1 MSKLVEYH
9 NDINDIPLRKLTE
22 KELNIFFSIIYKAK
36 DEKTDKI
43 KLDFL
48 ELRKLSNGDTHTSRF
63 VKALDSMDKKL
74 LQLNQ
79 KVEIEKG
86 VSKRFNLFND
96 FTIDTNKKILTVSI
110 HEMFSYMLNGLLKN
124 ITKFELS
131 QIIKLKSSYSK
142 NMFRILKQFEST
154 GYRIIKL
161 EKFKILLCVPDSY
174 RMSEINKWVLNPIM
188 EELTPLFPNLTLEK
202 VKKGRTIDRFIFTWG
217 NRNLL
222 NGEIAPGVQPKK
234 VEEIEISEGLYRI
247 FEKVKK
253 NRFIKPLITSQ
264 NIAHLVNKYSELE
277 LIEGLNFASTE
288 IKTEIKSINYLIKTI
303 NTGIVQDEIKI
314 VVKKA
319 TPNDLQ
325 GVETK
330 KEEKKGLKTEIG
342 EPKSEELKE
351 FINEIGKIGKDKV
364 KGSKYYEFRAL
375 LNSCSSFETVNELIL
390 KYELNGV
397 VGDE

>member
-1 MSKLVEYH
+1 MSGLVKYH
-9 NDINDIPLRKLTE
+9 NDINKIPLRNFTD
-22 KELNIFFSIIYKAK
+22 KELNLFFTIIYKAK
-36 DEKTDKI
+36 NMGIKKMEFDFVELKKIASTHRADERLI
-43 KLDFL
+43 KSLENMNYKMLDL
-48 ELRKLSNGDTHTSRF
+48 KQRVETPSGDIH
-63 VKALDSMDKKL
+63 M
-74 LQLNQ
+74 
-79 KVEIEKG
+79 
-86 VSKRFNLFND
+86 FNLFSS
-96 FTIDTNKKILTVSI
+96 FMISPTKKIMEVEI
-110 HEMFSYMLNGLLKN
+110 HENFSYMLNDLPVY
-124 ITKFELS
+124 TKFELA
-131 QIIKLKSSYSK
+131 QLVRLRSSYAK
-142 NMFRILKQFEST
+142 NMFRLLKEFEST
-154 GYRIIKL
+154 N
-161 EKFKILLCVPDSY
+161 FKIIFFEEFKRMLCIPSSY
-174 RMSEINKWVLNPIM
+174 RTSDINQRVLKPIM
-188 EELTPLFPNLTLEK
+188 EELIPIFPNLKIEK
-202 VKKGRTIDRFIFTWG
+202 VKKGRSIDKLIFTWG
-217 NRNLL
+217 NRSLPS
-222 NGEIAPGVQPKK
+222 GEIAPGVQPKK
-234 VEEIEISEGLYRI
+234 VEEIEISEGLYRN

-314 VVKKA
+314 VVK
-319 TPNDLQ
+319 NDLQ